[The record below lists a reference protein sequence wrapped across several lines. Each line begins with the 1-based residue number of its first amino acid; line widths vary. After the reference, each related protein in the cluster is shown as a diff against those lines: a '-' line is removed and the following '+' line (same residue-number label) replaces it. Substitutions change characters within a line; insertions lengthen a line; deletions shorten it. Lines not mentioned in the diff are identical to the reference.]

1 MSQVLLLDELTTYL
15 DPEDQQGVLDAVRTV
30 VDGPERVTA
39 VWVRGP
45 AHAVRTLSAEL
56 TCAAAVRLQ
65 VTHRL
70 EELDRADGATYLEN
84 GVTARTSSGP
94 AMRAWLE
101 KQAAQ
106 CLAEAHKQMETFTG
120 L

>member
-1 MSQVLLLDELTTYL
+1 MLMLWHAKGGT
-15 DPEDQQGVLDAVRTV
+15 DPAEPMV
-30 VDGPERVTA
+30 VK
-39 VWVRGP
+39 
-45 AHAVRTLSAEL
+45 
-56 TCAAAVRLQ
+56 

-70 EELDRADGATYLEN
+70 EELDRADGATYLED

>member
-1 MSQVLLLDELTTYL
+1 
-15 DPEDQQGVLDAVRTV
+15 
-30 VDGPERVTA
+30 
-39 VWVRGP
+39 
-45 AHAVRTLSAEL
+45 
-56 TCAAAVRLQ
+56 

-84 GVTARTSSGP
+84 GVTTRTSSSGP

-106 CLAEAHKQMETFTG
+106 CLAEAHKQMEKFTG